1 MSGRQKEL
9 TTHLRQ
15 SKRMS
20 EVTEV
25 IGKGLEEDVNT
36 DWIPENRIASNGGD
50 LYGQEPRQSI
60 IVEEGCDPSAVPG
73 AERRLN
79 GVDGNTTSRVDETGH
94 RLTSA
99 AAGEVVKFTCEES
112 GCQWYCQHHD
122 HYNRNEDFSSR
133 AEIFLSNAESGC
145 PGCILW
151 KDIAATRCACKLAD
165 SELDSFCPEPDSP
178 KFVEVAF
185 YPPPILPVVEVA
197 WSCSRTK
204 LEIAAPPGMCID
216 R

>member
-1 MSGRQKEL
+1 
-9 TTHLRQ
+9 
-15 SKRMS
+15 MS

-25 IGKGLEEDVNT
+25 MGKGLEEDVNT
-36 DWIPENRIASNGGD
+36 DWIPENRIASIDGD

-60 IVEEGCDPSAVPG
+60 IVENGCDPSAVPG

-79 GVDGNTTSRVDETGH
+79 EVDGITICRGDENDH
-94 RLTSA
+94 RLTGA

-122 HYNRNEDFSSR
+122 HYNQNQDFSSK
-133 AEIFLSNAESGC
+133 AEIFLPNAESGC

-151 KDIAATRCACKLAD
+151 RDITASRCACKLAD
-165 SELDSFCPEPDSP
+165 SELESYFPEPDSP
-178 KFVEVAF
+178 RFVEAVF
-185 YPPPILPVVEVA
+185 RPSPGLPVVEVA
-197 WSCSRTK
+197 WSCGRKK